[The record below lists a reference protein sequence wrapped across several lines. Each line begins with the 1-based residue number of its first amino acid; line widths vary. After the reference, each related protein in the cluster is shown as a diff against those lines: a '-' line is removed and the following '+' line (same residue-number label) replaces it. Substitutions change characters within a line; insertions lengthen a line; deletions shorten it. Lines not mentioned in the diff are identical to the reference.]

1 MTGGLA
7 GLLFLYI
14 VWVHSHAIRH
24 QFRSYSIGLEP
35 LGGPMTAMKTTSVK
49 PSRHR
54 QGSKSWYN
62 RPSGLDSSRQ
72 HNNNEPSS
80 MPIMPIHF
88 FPKAFATLALA
99 AAVTA
104 VSAVEPVFID
114 HGMYN
119 AATGEYFDKQS
130 EFVGGTPAFGRFPD
144 GVVKMSYN
152 HAGAPAD
159 TSIEEMEAILRKS
172 IATIEGIADIK
183 FDYSGVSADPVAD
196 AANNVVVVAWF
207 TREGSTLATAG
218 PTSSSDTDAFIK
230 LGYFPYISG
239 SLDFNT
245 NFGDP
250 TVSTTVHEMMHL
262 LGLAHSDSP
271 VSIMRPEDSR
281 FNEPQADD
289 IAALQAMYGPP
300 DILTIPN
307 LVINL
312 SPTPASGGVVV
323 DTAASQFLL
332 GAEVE
337 PGGFTEAPVQT
348 ITAGAVTGS
357 TVTLQVDH
365 SGTVSDTALTVYLT
379 DPNGHTNLLL
389 NNTLN
394 LAEGRTFIYVES
406 YEILA
411 AIAGDWIVTVGNGG
425 SQIAKFTLPV
435 DVITSPDNKNPVA
448 ALTKTSIGNNQF
460 NLAITASDP
469 EGDLLKFTWNIPG
482 EGEISDA
489 AATLNVTAQ
498 SPNPVIAFAQ
508 VQDAGIKR
516 SKEGPETTGF
526 GALFSRYIVLPA
538 QENTPTFYVQEKILH
553 LPTLNA
559 GGLVISANFKL
570 TALPGVVFKLLEFDV
585 LSGFTGTAGSSVDL
599 ATGTLNMPTI
609 IVSDNGTT
617 VAIPDVNLKL
627 DPTSQPIKFGI

>member
-1 MTGGLA
+1 
-7 GLLFLYI
+7 
-14 VWVHSHAIRH
+14 
-24 QFRSYSIGLEP
+24 
-35 LGGPMTAMKTTSVK
+35 
-49 PSRHR
+49 
-54 QGSKSWYN
+54 
-62 RPSGLDSSRQ
+62 
-72 HNNNEPSS
+72 
-80 MPIMPIHF
+80 MPIKPEHF
-88 FPKAFATLALA
+88 FPKAFAALTLAA
-99 AAVTA
+99 TVTTA
-104 VSAVEPVFID
+104 NAVEPVFID

-119 AATGEYFDKQS
+119 AAAGEYFHKQS
-130 EFVGGTPAFGRFPD
+130 EFVGGSPTFGRFPD

-172 IATIEGIADIK
+172 FATIEGIADIK
-183 FDYSGVSADPVAD
+183 FDYSGVSADPEAD
-196 AANNVVVVAWF
+196 AANNIVVVAWF
-207 TREGSTLATAG
+207 TREGTTLATAG
-218 PTSSSDTDAFIK
+218 PSTSFDTDAFLK
-230 LGYFPYISG
+230 LGYFPYVSG
-239 SLDFNT
+239 SLDFNS

-250 TVSTTVHEMMHL
+250 SVSTTVHEMMHL

-307 LVINL
+307 LAIDLN
-312 SPTPASGGVVV
+312 PTPASGGVVIN
-323 DTAASQFLL
+323 TAASQFLL
-332 GAEVE
+332 GAISE
-337 PGGFTEAPVQT
+337 PDGFTEAPVQT
-348 ITAGAVTGS
+348 ISAGAVTGS
-357 TVTLQVDH
+357 IVTLQVAH
-365 SGTVSDTALTVYLT
+365 SGPVSDAALAVYLT
-379 DPNGHTNLLL
+379 DPNGHTNLLP
-389 NNTLN
+389 NNN
-394 LAEGRTFIYVES
+394 LDFANGNTFISVES
-406 YEILA
+406 YEILS
-411 AIAGDWIVTVGNGG
+411 AIAGDWIVTIGNGG
-425 SQIAKFTLPV
+425 NEIGKFTLPV
-435 DVITSPDNKNPVA
+435 DVIASPDNKNPVA

-469 EGDLLKFTWNIPG
+469 EGDLLKFRWNIPG